1 MYQDIGSNDNILPFY
16 LIFEASIG
24 ISILFNHILDFT
36 AIYQIVR

>member
-24 ISILFNHILDFT
+24 VSILFNLVLHFA
-36 AIYQIVR
+36 AIYQLVR